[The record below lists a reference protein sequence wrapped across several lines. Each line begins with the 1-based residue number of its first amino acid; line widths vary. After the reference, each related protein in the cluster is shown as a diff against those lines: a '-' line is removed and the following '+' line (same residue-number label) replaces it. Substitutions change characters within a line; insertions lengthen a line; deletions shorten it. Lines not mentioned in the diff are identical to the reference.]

1 MMTLTANKKSFTFQE
16 LVSQAMA
23 NCIGLVKL
31 YNAHAFVGD
40 MQRVAQS
47 TVWSLAKPD
56 AVYTAEE
63 AEDILAEADY
73 EVRDRVL
80 DH

>member
-1 MMTLTANKKSFTFQE
+1 MMALTGTKNSFTFGE

-40 MQRVAQS
+40 MQQVAER
-47 TVWSLAKPD
+47 TVWKLAKPGMT
-56 AVYTAEE
+56 YTREE

-73 EVRDRVL
+73 DVRDLVL